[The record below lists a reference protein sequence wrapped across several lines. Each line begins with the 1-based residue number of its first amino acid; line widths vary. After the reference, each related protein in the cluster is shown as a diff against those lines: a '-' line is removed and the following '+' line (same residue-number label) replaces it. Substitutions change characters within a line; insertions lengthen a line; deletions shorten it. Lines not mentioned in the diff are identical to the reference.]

1 MSRDV
6 AQSGS
11 APEWGSGG
19 RRFKSSRPDHFT
31 FNSLYDN
38 KSHTVPNPVF
48 RIMSKTGFSPFS
60 VDNSR
65 CFSHVTC
72 PPPLIAFL
80 SDFGLKD
87 SYAGTVKGVIARINP
102 DARVIDI
109 THGIPPQ
116 DIMAGALIL
125 ANAVNYFPDKT
136 IFLAVV
142 DPGVGS
148 DRRGIVVELDSC
160 VLVVPDNGL
169 ATPLLKDPKWTEIRC
184 FYLEDQRSFLEKIS
198 NTFHARDIFAPVA
211 AHLSMGVRPEEFG
224 STCPEPVML
233 HWPEPVI
240 GTKSITGKIIYI
252 DSFGNLITNV
262 HALMV
267 DLQRPLTAR
276 IKSCSEEIPF
286 RKTYSNVE
294 PGRPLCIESS
304 FGLLEIAI
312 NQGNAAKVFKAGTG
326 DPVFFSLNRPN
337 LSPKPVDTYQ
347 RT

>member
-1 MSRDV
+1 MS
-6 AQSGS
+6 
-11 APEWGSGG
+11 
-19 RRFKSSRPDHFT
+19 
-31 FNSLYDN
+31 N
-38 KSHTVPNPVF
+38 
-48 RIMSKTGFSPFS
+48 TGFSPFS

-65 CFSHVTC
+65 CYSHVTC
-72 PPPLIAFL
+72 PPPPIAFL

-116 DIMAGALIL
+116 DILAGALIL
-125 ANAVNYFPDKT
+125 ANAVNYFPGRT

-169 ATPLLKDPKWTEIRC
+169 ATLLLKDSKWTERRC
-184 FYLEDQRSFLEKIS
+184 FYLEDPRFFLEKVS
-198 NTFHARDIFAPVA
+198 STFHARDIFAPVA

-224 STCPEPVML
+224 SACPEPVLL

-240 GTKSITGKIIYI
+240 DTNTIRGEVIYI

-262 HALMV
+262 HANRI
-267 DLQRPLTAR
+267 DLQRLLNAR
-276 IKSCSEEIPF
+276 IRSCIEEIPF

-294 PGRPLCIESS
+294 IGQPLCIEGS

-312 NQGNAAKVFKAGTG
+312 NQGNAARVFKAGRG
-326 DPVFFSLNRPN
+326 EPVFFSLN
-337 LSPKPVDTYQ
+337 SPSPSSKPVDTYK